1 MASRARPRRFRL
13 FNAHLD
19 EYLSENY
26 VKSRFR
32 FGGDSINYLA
42 DLLSD
47 DLARNTAFRYA
58 LPSPW
63 ALTIRPK
70 IPGRISGNFHGQ
82 MVQSFPGWK
91 TIIVRLEF
99 IKSTSWLFI
108 DRNTKRRKTRGLRA
122 TYCKDHL
129 YLCKIEKKNR
139 FSENLS
145 GRRLLLSCFETVTLR
160 LFRFF
165 IFFSR
170 PPFVFCP
177 WMSQTRPWNCTFCEG
192 WQAKIL
198 CVAGKANPSY

>member
-1 MASRARPRRFRL
+1 MAWRARPRRIRL

-19 EYLSENY
+19 EYPSENY

-32 FGGDSINYLA
+32 FGRDSINYLA

-47 DLARNTAFRYA
+47 DLARNIAFRYV

-70 IPGRISGNFHGQ
+70 ISGRISRNFHGQ
-82 MVQSFPGWK
+82 MVQSFPVWK

-99 IKSTSWLFI
+99 IKSTSW
-108 DRNTKRRKTRGLRA
+108 GLRA
-122 TYCKDHL
+122 TCCKDPL
-129 YLCKIEKKNR
+129 YLCKIEKKSIFWKFVR
-139 FSENLS
+139 KKAFTNLFQN
-145 GRRLLLSCFETVTLR
+145 CNFAVVWIV
-160 LFRFF
+160 

-177 WMSQTRPWNCTFCEG
+177 WTSQTRPWNWTFCEG
-192 WQAKIL
+192 WQARIK
-198 CVAGKANPSY
+198 K